1 MFSLFLHH
9 IDIAFTFLVQ
19 KNTDGL
25 ATVIEDR
32 LVAKCS
38 NKSIIKS
45 TYQGSRFIEIVEMR
59 YKKLHLKLRD
69 FNSWQQGKIE
79 FIMVETR
86 LPGSLSLVILQK
98 HLK

>member
-1 MFSLFLHH
+1 
-9 IDIAFTFLVQ
+9 VQ
-19 KNTDGL
+19 KNTDVV
-25 ATVIEDR
+25 AKVIEDR

-38 NKSIIKS
+38 NKSIIKY

-79 FIMVETR
+79 
-86 LPGSLSLVILQK
+86 LLW
-98 HLK
+98 